1 MEKLTGPGPATSGLL
16 YDANYDPELEDL
28 RNQTKNKL
36 FEYNAINPADEASK
50 AKLLREMFGKC
61 GQRFKIESTI
71 HFDYGFNI
79 EIGENF
85 YANINLV
92 ILDQAKVTIGDN
104 VFIGPNVGIYT
115 AGHPV
120 DVERRNLG
128 LEYAFPVTIGNNVW
142 IGGGVQIVPGV
153 TIGDNV
159 TIGTGSVV
167 TKDIP
172 SNVVAVGNPC
182 KVLREVRESDKL
194 AFTKPRYNT

>member
-1 MEKLTGPGPATSGLL
+1 MEKLTGPGNATSGML
-16 YDANYDPELEDL
+16 YDANYDVELEEL
-28 RNQTKNKL
+28 RNQTKIKL
-36 FEYNAINPADEASK
+36 FEYNSIHPSKEEEKAAILKSLFHKTGE
-50 AKLLREMFGKC
+50 
-61 GQRFKIESTI
+61 RFKIESTI

-85 YANINLV
+85 YANVNLV
-92 ILDQAKVTIGDN
+92 ILDQAKVTIGNN

-142 IGGGVQIVPGV
+142 IGGGVHIVPGV
-153 TIGDNV
+153 TIGDGSV
-159 TIGTGSVV
+159 IGTGSIV

-182 KVLREVRESDKL
+182 KALRQVNDSDKH
-194 AFTKPRYNT
+194 AFTTPRY